1 MNKDVMFME
10 RFWLVVTI
18 LIILIVTFMGIKEGF
33 DTWLMNYLF
42 AFISGATYL
51 MRRFMRKRMEK
62 NQTVQQHPP
71 GDNA

>member
-1 MNKDVMFME
+1 MNKYVLFME
-10 RFWLVVTI
+10 RFWLGATI
-18 LIILIVTFMGIKEGF
+18 LIILVVTFMGIKEGF

-62 NQTVQQHPP
+62 NQAAQHPP
-71 GDNA
+71 ADNA